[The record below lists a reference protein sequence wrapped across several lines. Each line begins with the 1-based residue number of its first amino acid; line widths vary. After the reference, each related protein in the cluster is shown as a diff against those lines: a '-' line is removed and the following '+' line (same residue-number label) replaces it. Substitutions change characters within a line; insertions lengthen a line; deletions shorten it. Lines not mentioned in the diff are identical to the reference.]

1 MGLTRKLLSLST
13 LGAVD
18 MRSDKERIARKTAKV
33 ARYAKRSAAQDAAQ
47 TALLANQNK
56 LLERLTPPTAAPAAV
71 TVEARLAEL
80 DRLVERSVI
89 TGVERDAARSEI
101 LRGL

>member
-18 MRSDKERIARKTAKV
+18 MRSDKERIARKTAKG

-47 TALLANQNK
+47 TALLANQK
-56 LLERLTPPTAAPAAV
+56 RLTPPTAAPAAV

-101 LRGL
+101 LRGQ